1 MTAKLLKIQMISSES
16 SVPKSADKEV
26 PNLVTKKNEN
36 DTGSSDGS
44 FANRL
49 ATAAKAK
56 NLN

>member
-1 MTAKLLKIQMISSES
+1 MTAKLLKIQMISQ
-16 SVPKSADKEV
+16 VNQVYLNLLTKEV

-56 NLN
+56 I